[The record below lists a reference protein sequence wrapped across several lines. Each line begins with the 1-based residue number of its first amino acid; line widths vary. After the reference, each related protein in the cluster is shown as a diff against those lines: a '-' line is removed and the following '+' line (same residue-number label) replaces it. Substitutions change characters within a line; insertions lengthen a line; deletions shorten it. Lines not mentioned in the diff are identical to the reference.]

1 MQSKSLTR
9 VYLITIIISLIVILC
24 TSCTPVSDDLSESF
38 PKDID
43 ISIIM
48 RFNEEELIVDMHD
61 NSAAQSFISLLPLTM
76 TFDDYNPSEKT
87 SRLADNESLN
97 ITDAP
102 SGYSPKAGEIGYY
115 SPWRDVVIYH
125 RDFSYASGIVPL
137 GNVRSGIDK
146 IGAIKGTLKIEF
158 IIHTNNV

>member
-1 MQSKSLTR
+1 MQSKPSTR
-9 VYLITIIISLIVILC
+9 VYLIALILSLIVIMC
-24 TSCTPVSDDLSESF
+24 VSCTPVSDDLSESI
-38 PKDID
+38 PKDSD
-43 ISIIM
+43 ISILM
-48 RFNEEELIVDMHD
+48 RFNEEELVVDMYD

-102 SGYSPKAGEIGYY
+102 SGYAPKAGEIGYY

-125 RDFSYASGIVPL
+125 RDFSYASGIIPM
-137 GNVRSGIDK
+137 GKVRNGIDK
-146 IGAIKGTLKIEF
+146 IGAINGKVKIEF
-158 IIHTNNV
+158 IINKNNL